1 MFLVLGAASSFIG
14 GFYLSNVLNGG
25 EIRILRAENERLA
38 QSINQGEKSNS
49 PPSLSKEEIRKK
61 IVEAE
66 QNKDNF
72 TFQKAL
78 GLALYRYAKLRQDRE
93 LLPSIVKLL
102 KRANTLNEDD
112 YDVIVSLGNVYF
124 DIGRAKKNKTSLEK
138 AKSFYKK
145 ALERNGK
152 DVRVR
157 VDLGRIYFL
166 SNPPN
171 YEKALKEYEEALKI
185 NPKHEKSLQSII
197 QVLIKLKRK
206 EKAAAY
212 LQTLKKINP
221 QNLSA
226 GEFERQL
233 TEATEEE

>member
-1 MFLVLGAASSFIG
+1 MFLILGAASSFIG
-14 GFYLSNVLNGG
+14 GFYLSNALNGD

-38 QSINQGEKSNS
+38 QSINQGEQPNS

-78 GLALYRYAKLRQDRE
+78 GLALYRYAKLKRDRE
-93 LLPSIVKLL
+93 LLPNIAKLL
-102 KRANTLNEDD
+102 RRANTLNEDD

-138 AKSFYKK
+138 AKSLYKK

-166 SNPPN
+166 STPPN
-171 YEKALKEYEEALKI
+171 YKKALKEYKEALKI

-212 LQTLKKINP
+212 LQTLKKISP

-233 TEATEEE
+233 TEETEEK